1 MKRRKTLSA
10 RAAAAKTLRAVAEE
24 GRSLS
29 AAMAPA
35 LEQVEE
41 NDRSFL
47 QALCYGACR
56 HYLTLEHWLGL
67 LLRQP
72 IKAKERDIHF
82 LLLSGLHQLAFMD
95 KPAHV
100 SINETVNVTKE
111 LNKLWATKLV
121 NGVLRSFQRRKDEL
135 LAHIDA
141 DPSLRYAMPRWLLD
155 KLAADYPQQLD
166 ELLAAS
172 NAQAPL
178 TLRVNLQKVQRED
191 YLQQLRQ
198 AEVEAHLCEWV
209 ETGIQCEQAVDVN
222 CLPGFFDAGLCSVQD
237 EAAQLSAALM
247 DPQPNE
253 RVLDACCAPGG
264 KTAALLERCPDIS
277 VTAVDVDPERQ
288 LRTRDTLQRLQ
299 LNADV
304 RTADVGDLQQWWDG
318 TPFDRILLDA
328 PCSATGV
335 IRRHPDIKLLRR
347 SEDIPQLAELQLK
360 LLRTLW
366 TTLKPGGLLVYATCS
381 ILKEENGHII
391 ERFIADA
398 TDAEVL
404 PIEGKYGIQSSFGV
418 QLLPVTGGHDGF
430 FYARLRKQP
439 TPKVSAV
446 DA

>member
-47 QALCYGACR
+47 QALCYGVCR
-56 HYLTLEHWLGL
+56 HYMTLEHWLGQ

-135 LAHIDA
+135 LAHSEA
-141 DPSLRYAMPRWLLD
+141 DLSLRYAMPQWLLD
-155 KLAADYPQQLD
+155 KLAAAYPRQLD

-178 TLRVNLQKVQRED
+178 TLRVNLQKTRRED
-191 YLQQLRQ
+191 YLEQLRQ
-198 AEVEAHLCEWV
+198 AEVDAHLCEWV
-209 ETGIQCEQAVDVN
+209 DTGIQCEQAVDVSR
-222 CLPGFFDAGLCSVQD
+222 LPGFFDAGLCSVQD

-264 KTAALLERCPDIS
+264 KTAALLERCPDLS
-277 VTAVDVDPERQ
+277 ATAVDVDPERQ

-299 LNADV
+299 LDAEV

-347 SEDIPQLAELQLK
+347 SEDIPQLAALQLK

-381 ILKEENGHII
+381 ILKEENEHII

-439 TPKVSAV
+439 TLKVSAV